1 MAALL
6 ILALALGLDSFRA
19 SLLLGATRLTAKR
32 GVTLVLAFGV
42 CDGAAPIVGL
52 VLGKFL
58 TSAAP
63 LWLAYLG
70 PVAIGACGTHVL
82 YGAVRDRLKAARDV
96 NPDDVAPGAYGTIVF
111 GLPLSLSVDNL
122 VAGFALGVMHR
133 PVVLTA
139 VIFGV
144 ASALLAVAGLWIGG
158 LVRRR
163 APFDVE
169 LPTGV
174 ALLALAVWLAVFD

>member
-1 MAALL
+1 LAALL
-6 ILALALGLDSFRA
+6 LLALALGLDSFRA
-19 SLLLGATRLTAKR
+19 SLLLGATRLSAKH
-32 GVTLVLAFGV
+32 GVALVLAFGV

-52 VLGKFL
+52 GLGKFL
-58 TSAAP
+58 AGATP

-82 YGAVRDRLKAARDV
+82 YGAVRDRLKVDQDV
-96 NPDDVAPGAYGTIVF
+96 NPDDVAPGAYGTIVM
-111 GLPLSLSVDNL
+111 GLPLSLSVDNF

-139 VIFGV
+139 AVFGV
-144 ASALLAVAGLWIGG
+144 ASALLAVAGLWLGG

-163 APFDVE
+163 ATFDVE
-169 LPTGV
+169 LPAGL